1 MAQEIVGV
9 PLTGKIISVN
19 VKQGDNVDEGDTLC
33 LLESMKMEN
42 PILAP
47 VAGTVVQIGVA
58 PDQVVKPGETIAI
71 IEY

>member
-19 VKQGDNVDEGDTLC
+19 VKVGDEVQEGDVLC

-42 PILAP
+42 PIVAP
-47 VAGTVVQIGVA
+47 VNGTVVQIGIAIEQLV
-58 PDQVVKPGETIAI
+58 QPGSTIAI